1 MSKIK
6 RFLIDILMKIGDW
19 LNEDDRTDE
28 QIVRD
33 LKKYHNEIYGKH
45 NK

>member
-1 MSKIK
+1 MNKIK
-6 RFLIDILMKIGDW
+6 RFLIDILLKVGNWLDGDG
-19 LNEDDRTDE
+19 RTDE

-33 LKKYHNEIYGKH
+33 LKKYDNEIYGRH

>member
-6 RFLIDILMKIGDW
+6 RFLIDIVVRVGNWLDGDG
-19 LNEDDRTDE
+19 RSDE

-33 LKKYHNEIYGKH
+33 LNKYHNEIYGKH